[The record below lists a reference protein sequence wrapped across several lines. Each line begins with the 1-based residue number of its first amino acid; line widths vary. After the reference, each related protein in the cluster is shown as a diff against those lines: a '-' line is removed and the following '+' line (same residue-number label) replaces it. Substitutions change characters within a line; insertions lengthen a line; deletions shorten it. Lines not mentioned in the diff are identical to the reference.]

1 MRIIRNAVEGR
12 EQLLVRRT
20 LQAEELPMDIR
31 ETTFRAFGQ
40 ELSPD
45 EVVRRIIRDV
55 REDGDN
61 AVHYYNTRFD
71 GAQEQRDLRVS
82 PDEVRAAYDE
92 VDGEIVEALKFAAER
107 IRRYHEQQMRGAFFD
122 FSQNGLGQMT
132 RAIQRVGIYVPGT
145 RAPLPSTV
153 LMCAVPARVAGCEE
167 VYITSAVL
175 PDGNV
180 PAVKL
185 VAADVA
191 GVDGVFRAG
200 GAQGIAAFAYGTESI
215 PRVDKIC
222 GPGGL
227 FVTIAKKQ
235 VFGDVG
241 IDSVYGPTET
251 VVIADESADPELVAA
266 DLLAQAEHD
275 ALASPI
281 LLTPSHYLADE
292 VAKCIERQLRD
303 MERAKIASAALES
316 RGGCILVNDIDHAIE
331 LANEYAP
338 EHLCLLVENPT
349 AYVPKVRNAGG
360 LFLGESSPE
369 AIGDYTAGPSHTMP
383 TGGSARWSSPLSVND
398 FIKTTSIVN
407 IPEDLTEELAR
418 AASVL
423 ARAEGLT
430 GHAHAV
436 ERRIQ
441 GR

>member
-1 MRIIRNAVEGR
+1 MRIIRNAEEGKA
-12 EQLLVRRT
+12 LLLSRKPIPT
-20 LQAEELPMDIR
+20 EDLPMDIR
-31 ETTFRAFGQ
+31 ETIFRAFGQ

-45 EVVRRIIRDV
+45 EVVRRVVRDV

-61 AVHYYNTRFD
+61 AVGFYNSRFD
-71 GAQEQRDLRVS
+71 GAQTPELRVS
-82 PDEVRAAYDE
+82 AVEIRAAYDKVEGE
-92 VDGEIVEALKFAAER
+92 VVDALKFAAER
-107 IRRYHEQQMRGAFFD
+107 IRRYHEQQMRGSFFD
-122 FSQNGLGQMT
+122 FNQNGLGQLT
-132 RAIQRVGIYVPGT
+132 RAIQRIGLYVPGS

-153 LMCAVPARVAGCEE
+153 LMCAIPARVAGVEE
-167 VYITSAVL
+167 LYMTSPVL
-175 PDGNV
+175 PDGSV
-180 PAVKL
+180 PPVKL
-185 VAADVA
+185 VAADIA
-191 GVDGVFRAG
+191 GVDAVFRAG
-200 GAQGIAAFAYGTESI
+200 GAQGVAAFAYGTETV

-227 FVTIAKKQ
+227 FVTLAKKQ

-241 IDSVYGPTET
+241 IDAIYGPTET

-292 VAKCIERQLRD
+292 VVKCIERQLRD
-303 MERAKIASAALES
+303 MERAKIARASLDNQ
-316 RGGCILVNDIDHAIE
+316 GGCILVNDIDHAIE
-331 LANEYAP
+331 LANFYAP
-338 EHLCLLVENPT
+338 EHLCLLVEEPM
-349 AYVPKVRNAGG
+349 AYASKVKNAGG
-360 LFLGESSPE
+360 LFLGEASPE

-398 FIKTTSIVN
+398 FLKITSIVN
-407 IPEDLTEELAR
+407 IPDDLTEELAK

-430 GHAHAV
+430 GHARAV
-436 ERRIQ
+436 ERRLQ

>member
-1 MRIIRNAVEGR
+1 MRIIRNAEEGR
-12 EQLLVRRT
+12 RRLLDRAPLDT
-20 LQAEELPMDIR
+20 EELPMDMR

-55 REDGDN
+55 RDDRDN
-61 AVHYYNTRFD
+61 AVRFYNSRLD
-71 GAQEQRDLRVS
+71 GANADELRVS
-82 PDEVRAAYDE
+82 AMEIRAAYDSVAAE
-92 VDGEIVEALKFAAER
+92 VVDALKFAAGR
-107 IRRYHEQQMRGAFFD
+107 IRGYHEQQMRGSFFD
-122 FSQNGLGQMT
+122 FNQNGLGQLT
-132 RAIQRVGIYVPGT
+132 RAIQRVGLYIPGT

-153 LMCAVPARVAGCEE
+153 LMCAIPARVAGVDE
-167 VYITSAVL
+167 VYMTSPIL
-175 PDGNV
+175 PDGSV

-185 VAADVA
+185 VAADIA

-200 GAQGIAAFAYGTESI
+200 GAQGIAAFTYGTETI

-241 IDSVYGPTET
+241 IDSIYGPTET
-251 VVIADESADPELVAA
+251 VIIADESADPEMVAA

-281 LLTPSHYLADE
+281 LLTPSHFLADE
-292 VAKCIERQLRD
+292 VSRAIDRQLRNL
-303 MERAKIASAALES
+303 ERSKIASASLEG

-331 LANEYAP
+331 LANYYAP
-338 EHLCLLVENPT
+338 EHLCLVVENPM
-349 AYVPKVRNAGG
+349 AYAPKVRNAGG

-398 FIKTTSIVN
+398 FLKITSIVN
-407 IPEDLTEELAR
+407 IPDDMTEELAR
-418 AASVL
+418 AASVI

-430 GHAHAV
+430 AHAHAV

>member
-1 MRIIRNAVEGR
+1 MRIIRNAEEGR
-12 EQLLVRRT
+12 RLLLDRKPLNT
-20 LQAEELPMDIR
+20 EELPMDMR

-40 ELSPD
+40 ELAPD

-61 AVHYYNTRFD
+61 AVRFYNSRLD
-71 GAQEQRDLRVS
+71 GAQSEELRVS
-82 PDEVRAAYDE
+82 ETEIRQAYDQ
-92 VDGEIVEALKFAAER
+92 VDSEIVDALKFAADR
-107 IRRYHEQQMRGAFFD
+107 IRRYHEQQLRGSFFD
-122 FSQNGLGQMT
+122 FNQNGLGQLT
-132 RAIQRVGIYVPGT
+132 RAIQRVGLYIPGT

-153 LMCAVPARVAGCEE
+153 LMCAIPARVAGVDEL
-167 VYITSAVL
+167 YMTSPIL
-175 PDGNV
+175 PDGSV
-180 PAVKL
+180 PPVKL
-185 VAADVA
+185 VAADIA
-191 GVDGVFRAG
+191 GVDAVFRGG
-200 GAQGIAAFAYGTESI
+200 GAQGIAAFAYGTETF

-227 FVTIAKKQ
+227 FVTVAKKQ

-241 IDSVYGPTET
+241 IDSIYGPTET
-251 VVIADESADPELVAA
+251 VVIADESADPEMVAA

-281 LLTPSHYLADE
+281 LLTPSHFLADE
-292 VAKCIERQLRD
+292 VSRAIDRQLRNL
-303 MERAKIASAALES
+303 ERSKIASAALEN

-331 LANEYAP
+331 LANYYAP
-338 EHLCLLVENPT
+338 EHLCLLVENPM
-349 AYVPKVRNAGG
+349 AYASKVRNAGG

-398 FIKTTSIVN
+398 FLKITSVVN
-407 IPEDLTEELAR
+407 IPEDITEELAR
-418 AASVL
+418 VASVL

-430 GHAHAV
+430 AHAHAV

>member
-1 MRIIRNAVEGR
+1 
-12 EQLLVRRT
+12 
-20 LQAEELPMDIR
+20 MD
-31 ETTFRAFGQ
+31 F
-40 ELSPD
+40 
-45 EVVRRIIRDV
+45 
-55 REDGDN
+55 N
-61 AVHYYNTRFD
+61 
-71 GAQEQRDLRVS
+71 
-82 PDEVRAAYDE
+82 
-92 VDGEIVEALKFAAER
+92 
-107 IRRYHEQQMRGAFFD
+107 
-122 FSQNGLGQMT
+122 QNGLGQMT
-132 RAIQRVGIYVPGT
+132 RAIQRIGVYVPGT

-153 LMCAVPARVAGCEE
+153 LRCAVPARVAG
-167 VYITSAVL
+167 VDALFLTSPIL
-175 PDGNV
+175 PDGSV

-185 VAADVA
+185 VAADIA
-191 GVDGVFRAG
+191 GVDGVFKAG
-200 GAQGIAAFAYGTESI
+200 GSQGIAAFAYGTETF

-241 IDSVYGPTET
+241 IDSIYGPTET
-251 VVIADESADPELVAA
+251 VVIADESADPEMVAA

-292 VAKCIERQLRD
+292 VSRAIERQLKD
-303 MERAKIASAALES
+303 MERGKIARAALEN
-316 RGGCILVNDIDHAIE
+316 RGGCILVNDIDHGIE
-331 LANEYAP
+331 LANYYAP
-338 EHLCLLVENPT
+338 EHLCLLVENPL
-349 AYVPKVRNAGG
+349 AYAPKVRNAGG

-398 FIKTTSIVN
+398 FLKITSVVN
-407 IPEDLTEELAR
+407 IPEGLTEELAR

-430 GHAHAV
+430 GHARAV

>member
-1 MRIIRNAVEGR
+1 MRIIRNAEEGR
-12 EQLLVRRT
+12 KLLLSRKPLDT
-20 LQAEELPMDIR
+20 DELPMDLR
-31 ETTFRAFGQ
+31 ETTFRTFGQ
-40 ELSPD
+40 ELAPE

-61 AVHYYNTRFD
+61 AIRYYNTKID
-71 GAQEQRDLRVS
+71 NANAQELRVTA
-82 PDEVRAAYDE
+82 EEMRAAYDQ
-92 VDGEIVEALKFAAER
+92 VDNEIVDALRFAAGR
-107 IRRYHEQQMRGAFFD
+107 IRSYHEQQMRGSFFD
-122 FSQNGLGQMT
+122 FNHNGLGQLT
-132 RAIQRVGIYVPGT
+132 RALQRAGIYVPGT

-153 LMCAVPARVAGCEE
+153 LMCAIPARVAGVDE
-167 VYITSAVL
+167 VYITSPIL
-175 PDGNV
+175 PDGTV

-185 VAADVA
+185 VAADIA
-191 GVDGVFRAG
+191 GVDGVFKGG
-200 GAQGIAAFAYGTESI
+200 GAQGVAGFAYGTETY

-227 FVTIAKKQ
+227 FVALAKRQ

-241 IDSVYGPTET
+241 IDSIYGPTET
-251 VVIADESADPELVAA
+251 VIIADESAQADLVAA

-275 ALASPI
+275 ALATPI
-281 LLTPSHYLADE
+281 LLTPSHFLADE
-292 VAKCIERQLRD
+292 VSREIDRQLRD
-303 MERAKIASAALES
+303 LERAKIAKASLDN

-331 LANEYAP
+331 LANDFAP
-338 EHLCLLVENPT
+338 EHLCLLVENPM
-349 AYVPKVRNAGG
+349 AYAAKVRNAGG

-398 FIKTTSIVN
+398 FLKITSVVN
-407 IPEDLTEELAR
+407 VPDELTEELAR
-418 AASVL
+418 AASIL

-436 ERRIQ
+436 ERRLQ

>member
-1 MRIIRNAVEGR
+1 MRIIRNAEEGKRLLLSR
-12 EQLLVRRT
+12 EPLNND
-20 LQAEELPMDIR
+20 ELPMDMR

-45 EVVRRIIRDV
+45 EVVRRVIRDV

-61 AVHYYNTRFD
+61 AVRFYNSLFD
-71 GAQEQRDLRVS
+71 GAQADELRVTA
-82 PDEVRAAYDE
+82 EETRAAYDA
-92 VDGEIVEALKFAAER
+92 VDAEIVEALKFAADR
-107 IRRYHEQQMRGAFFD
+107 IRRYHEQQLRGSLMD
-122 FSQNGLGQMT
+122 FNQNGLGQMT
-132 RAIQRVGIYVPGT
+132 RAIQRIGVYVPGT

-153 LMCAVPARVAGCEE
+153 LMCAVPARVAGVDELFL
-167 VYITSAVL
+167 TSPIL
-175 PDGNV
+175 PDGSV

-185 VAADVA
+185 VAADIA
-191 GVDGVFRAG
+191 GVDGVFKAG
-200 GAQGIAAFAYGTESI
+200 GSQGIAAFAYGTETF

-241 IDSVYGPTET
+241 IDSIYGPTET
-251 VVIADESADPELVAA
+251 VVIADESADPEMVAA

-292 VAKCIERQLRD
+292 VSRAIERQLKD
-303 MERAKIASAALES
+303 MERGKIARAALEN
-316 RGGCILVNDIDHAIE
+316 RGGCILVNDIDHGIE
-331 LANEYAP
+331 LANYYAP
-338 EHLCLLVENPT
+338 EHLCLLVENPL
-349 AYVPKVRNAGG
+349 AYAPKVRNAGG

-398 FIKTTSIVN
+398 FLKITSVVN
-407 IPEDLTEELAR
+407 IPEGLTEELAK

-430 GHAHAV
+430 GHARAV

>member
-1 MRIIRNAVEGR
+1 MRIIRNAEEGKRLLLSR
-12 EQLLVRRT
+12 EPLNN
-20 LQAEELPMDIR
+20 EELPMEIR

-40 ELSPD
+40 ELTPD
-45 EVVRRIIRDV
+45 EVVRRVIRDV

-61 AVHYYNTRFD
+61 AVRFYNSLFD
-71 GAQEQRDLRVS
+71 GASADELRVT
-82 PDEVRAAYDE
+82 EAETRAAYDV
-92 VDGEIVEALKFAAER
+92 VDGEIVDALKFAADR
-107 IRRYHEQQMRGAFFD
+107 IRRYHEQQLRGSLMD
-122 FSQNGLGQMT
+122 FNQNGLGQMT
-132 RAIQRVGIYVPGT
+132 RAIQRIGVYVPGT

-153 LMCAVPARVAGCEE
+153 LMCAVPARVAGVDEL
-167 VYITSAVL
+167 YLTSPIL
-175 PDGNV
+175 PDGSV
-180 PAVKL
+180 PPVKL
-185 VAADVA
+185 VAADIA
-191 GVDGVFRAG
+191 GVDGVFKAG
-200 GAQGIAAFAYGTESI
+200 GSQGIAAFAYGTETF

-241 IDSVYGPTET
+241 IDSIYGPTET
-251 VVIADESADPELVAA
+251 VVIADESADPEMVAA

-292 VAKCIERQLRD
+292 VSRAIDRQLKD
-303 MERAKIASAALES
+303 MERAKIARAALDN

-331 LANEYAP
+331 LANFYAP
-338 EHLCLLVENPT
+338 EHLCLLVENPL
-349 AYVPKVRNAGG
+349 AYAPKVRNAGG

-398 FIKTTSIVN
+398 FLKITSVVN
-407 IPEDLTEELAR
+407 IPEGLTEELAK

-430 GHAHAV
+430 GHARAV

>member
-1 MRIIRNAVEGR
+1 MRIIRNATEGR
-12 EQLLVRRT
+12 ELLLSRKPLNT
-20 LQAEELPMDIR
+20 EELPMDLR
-31 ETTFRAFGQ
+31 ETTFRTFGA

-61 AVHYYNTRFD
+61 AVRYYNSKVD
-71 GAQEQRDLRVS
+71 GAQADELRVS
-82 PDEVRAAYDE
+82 PEDIRRAYDE
-92 VDGEIVEALKFAAER
+92 VDQEIVDSLKFAAGR
-107 IRRYHEQQMRGAFFD
+107 IRTYHEQQMRGSVFD
-122 FSQNGLGQMT
+122 FNQNGLGQMT
-132 RAIQRVGIYVPGT
+132 RAIQRVGLYIPGT

-153 LMCAVPARVAGCEE
+153 LMCAVPARVAGVDE
-167 VYITSAVL
+167 VYMTSPVL
-175 PDGNV
+175 PDGSI
-180 PAVKL
+180 PPVKL
-185 VAADVA
+185 VAADIA

-241 IDSVYGPTET
+241 IDAIYGPTET
-251 VVIADESADPELVAA
+251 VIIADESADPELVAA

-292 VAKCIERQLRD
+292 VSKAIERQLGT
-303 MERAKIASAALES
+303 MERAKIARAALEN

-331 LANEYAP
+331 LANGYAP
-338 EHLCLLVENPT
+338 EHLCLLVERPL
-349 AYVPKVRNAGG
+349 AYAPKVRNAGG

-398 FIKTTSIVN
+398 FLKITSVVN
-407 IPEDLTEELAR
+407 IPEEMTEELAR
-418 AASVL
+418 HASVL

-430 GHAHAV
+430 GHARAV

>member
-1 MRIIRNAVEGR
+1 MRVIRNAEEGR
-12 EQLLVRRT
+12 QLLLSRKP
-20 LQAEELPMDIR
+20 LEAGALPMDIR
-31 ETTFRAFGQ
+31 ETSFRVFGA
-40 ELSPD
+40 ELEPD

-61 AVHYYNTRFD
+61 AVRFYNRRFD
-71 GAQEQRDLRVS
+71 NAETPELRVT
-82 PDEVRAAYDE
+82 DGEIRAAYDVVSQE
-92 VDGEIVEALKFAAER
+92 VVDALQFAAGR
-107 IRRYHEQQMRGAFFD
+107 IRQYHEQQLRGAFFE
-122 FSQNGLGQMT
+122 FNQGGLGQLT

-145 RAPLPSTV
+145 AAPLPSTV
-153 LMCAVPARVAGCEE
+153 LMCAIPARVAGVDEL
-167 VYITSAVL
+167 YMTSPAL
-175 PDGNV
+175 PDGSV
-180 PAVKL
+180 PPVKL
-185 VAADVA
+185 VAADIA
-191 GVDGVFRAG
+191 GVDAVYKGG
-200 GAQGIAAFAYGTESI
+200 GAQGVAAFAYGTESF

-227 FVTIAKKQ
+227 FVTLAKKQ

-241 IDSVYGPTET
+241 IDAIYGPTET

-275 ALASPI
+275 PLASPI
-281 LLTPSHYLADE
+281 LLTPSHHLAE
-292 VAKCIERQLRD
+292 QVGRAIERQLRD
-303 MERAKIASAALES
+303 MDRARIARAAFEN
-316 RGGCILVNDIDHAIE
+316 RGGCILVNDIDHAIA
-331 LANEYAP
+331 LANDYAP
-338 EHLCLLVENPT
+338 EHLCLLVEEPL
-349 AYVPKVRNAGG
+349 AYASKVRNAGG

-369 AIGDYTAGPSHTMP
+369 AVGDYTAGPSHTMP

-398 FIKTTSIVN
+398 FLKIISVVN

-430 GHAHAV
+430 GHARAV